1 MGRSARANRLARV
14 ALLVDQLAGNLEPE
28 RIPARSR
35 QASIAELDSLCEL
48 LAGHPDDIDG
58 LLRASLQR
66 LCARMALASET
77 RRPRV
82 GDTIRNRRLARNL
95 RRIAALVAAGAAFW
109 PMAAAAAT
117 DVPPVSA
124 PVIVSPLSIAVGDTI
139 VHPVTGLNVTVTAVV
154 PNGVIVTGDQFIL
167 TTITVGAHL
176 PSPANPAVTSAIAS
190 QTTVS
195 GRVVSVT
202 LANGEVVNTVTTLS
216 TNPGGGPAGPLPV
229 PTGAGDNN
237 AYTDVRQAAGGSGGR
252 DGALFVSANSGG
264 AGSRGA
270 DITVDVTAA
279 HGNISTASNGRP
291 GIIVASVGGN
301 GGSGGDGYLGASG
314 ASGGRGGEGGN
325 VNLTSHVG
333 TISTSGNGS
342 HGVMAQSRAGVGG
355 AGGSGYGFS
364 TGGSGGSGSAG
375 GSATVTNYSNIT
387 TSGVASHGVYAQS
400 LGGGA
405 GSGGGS
411 YGLFGSGGS
420 GNTGGHGGAAEA
432 INYGR
437 ITTTGDGSSGV
448 TARSIGGIGGDAGN
462 AGGLVTFSSDGAA
475 GGNGGTAI
483 VRAQTGSEVYTS
495 GRASYGLFAQSIGG
509 GGGEGGFSVGLGT
522 IGSGGGTGGNGQIA
536 QVFAQNGTFITT
548 TGEASHGIFAQ
559 SIGGGGGNGGV
570 SGALVVAVG
579 SRGASGGT
587 GGNVTVDSGAV
598 ISVGSSTDTTGL
610 VGRDARGIFAQS
622 IGGGGGNALG
632 TGAVV
637 ALGGSGGGAGGAGTV
652 TVTTT
657 SASEITTWGRGG
669 DGIFAQSVGGGGG
682 TGSTSG
688 GVAALG
694 GSGGVG
700 GNGNV
705 VTVNNDGRIT
715 THGGFARGVF
725 AQSVGGGGGAGG
737 DGGGLVTLGGSG
749 TSASTGAA
757 VTVTNNGAVETFG
770 ARSHALQ
777 VQSVGGGGGDGG
789 SAGGVFLTIGG
800 SAGAGALS
808 GLVTVNNSNNL
819 TTHGD
824 DAHGVFAQSVG
835 GGGGNGGIS
844 NSVSA
849 FAGVAIGGTGGT
861 GALGGDVDVNF
872 FNRTVTV
879 GGVTQSVSPVIYTT
893 GDRSRG
899 VFAQSVGGGGGSGG
913 FATQTSF
920 GYAIGASAAV
930 GGNGGT
936 GGHGG
941 HVMVDGDVTII
952 TDGDY
957 AEGLFAQSVGG
968 GGGSGGFALSMA
980 FSGGETVS
988 GAFALALGGSGAAGG
1003 LGGEVDVNSGG
1014 AIQTDGQFSTGLV
1027 AQSVGGGGGTG
1038 GWTVA
1043 VSGSGAGGVSGS
1055 VSVGVGGSGGVGG
1068 NGGVVDATF
1077 DGTILTRGDD
1087 AGGALIQSVGGGGG
1101 GGGFNVSA
1109 AVTAAGTASFGASAG
1124 VGGSGGSGGI
1134 GGAVTGHIRDGVET
1148 FGDRSVGVIVQ
1159 SVGGGGG
1166 SGGFNVAGS
1175 IGAAGTFGGGL
1186 SIGLGGSGGGG
1197 GNAGTVT
1204 GSADTIWT
1212 HGDQSGG
1219 LLVQSVGGGGGSG
1232 GFNVSGS
1239 IGGGG
1244 TFGGAGA
1251 FGLGGAGGSG
1261 GDGMAVIGDAF
1272 GQVYT
1277 QGDQSAGVVI
1287 QSLGGGGGS
1296 GGFNVAGTIGGGG
1309 SYAGAVSV
1317 GLGGAGGGGGHAGTV
1332 DATAV
1337 GIRTEGDQ
1345 SGGFLAQS
1353 VGGGGG
1359 AGGFNVSGNIVGSG
1373 GGGIGLSVGLG
1384 GAGGTGGNAVRVT
1397 ATVNGDV
1404 TTLGAQSD
1412 AIVAQSLGGGG
1423 GAGAFNISG
1432 GISANAQISGAIN
1445 VGVGGSGGGGGNAGH
1460 TTLNVTGTTQTA
1472 GRDSDGILAQSVGGG
1487 GGSGGFNVSAGI
1499 AVAANGA
1506 GTVGVGVGGQGGIG
1520 GDGGAVTLNVNVG
1533 VADPNDDLSA
1543 VLTLGDF
1550 SRGVTAQ
1557 SLGGGGGNG
1566 GFNITGGIGV
1576 AKDGA
1581 GNIGVGVGGGGG
1593 LGGDGE
1599 VVTATINGDIETH
1612 GHDASAL
1619 LVQSVGGGGGSG
1631 GFNITGGI
1639 AGSKTIAGNIL
1650 VGVGGFGG
1658 GGGFARD
1665 VTTTFTGDILTLG
1678 DRSFGASI
1686 QSIGGGGGAGGFN
1699 VTGGVSLSIDSG
1711 GGAGVLGVGVGGFGG
1726 SGGHAGNVTA
1736 TLTGDIISG
1745 GDEAHGALIQ
1755 SVGGG
1760 GGAGGFNVT
1769 GGFSASQGVNG
1780 VIGVGLGGF
1789 GGGGGYAG
1797 VVTAALMGDVNTLG
1811 RGSYGALIQ
1820 SVGGGGGAGGMNI
1833 TGQVAISAGNSAAV
1847 AAGFGLGGFGG
1858 VGGYSDVVT
1867 ASVIGDYQTEG
1878 DEADGVTV
1886 QSLGGGGGA
1895 GGLNVNGSIALGLG
1909 TAGTVGIGI
1918 GGFGGGGGNS
1928 ESVTL
1933 VRTGDTF
1940 TSGANSDGV
1949 IVQSVGGGGGSGGLN
1964 VTGGIA
1970 GTTRGT
1976 AGGFGFGLGG
1986 FGGGGGTAQGASATI
2001 TGNVIAN
2008 GVGTDIVHAPIDLSG
2023 IFPGL
2028 NFTIPGYRERSNGSH
2043 GVLVQSVGGGGGA
2056 GGLNVTGQISLTVPG
2071 AGGGTSRTAAIGIGG
2086 FGGVGGDAGEVEL
2099 TIRAPGANRVQVV
2112 SVGDD
2117 RIAVGAQSIGGGG
2130 GAGGINISGG
2140 ISMDGQLVAGIG
2152 GFGGGGGFG
2161 MGVTADIDA
2170 DVFAS
2175 GVNSRGL
2182 LIQSVGGG
2190 GGAGGINIS
2199 GGFTSDPS
2207 TTEPSLV
2214 FGLGG
2219 FGGAGNISGDVTVVQ
2234 NGQVMVE
2241 GTNSTGILVQSVAGG
2256 GGAGALNVAA
2266 NISLAG
2272 GESRT
2277 NGFAFAAGMG
2287 GNGGAGADAGDVDLT
2302 SNGDV
2307 LVNARLEL
2315 DPVTGLNRFVA
2326 VDYAGGSMGVVAQSI
2341 GGGGGVG
2348 GINAV
2353 GAIAPS
2359 GQPVAVGVG
2368 GSGGAGGHGGDVTVV
2383 RGYQGGLGGVAD
2395 PHLIRTFGDGSTGL
2409 LAQSVGGGGGAAQ
2422 INMAL
2427 ALTNRTPSQN
2437 AAMAATVAIGGNGGD
2452 AGDGGIVEVTHAGNI
2467 FTTGSGADGLHAQSL
2482 GGGGGSSFLNL
2493 SLGLMRNANSVSFA
2507 LGGRGGAAGIGQS
2520 VTVDH
2525 TGNIG
2530 TEGYNSSGIRAQS
2543 IGGGGGN
2550 ASFDLAM
2557 GPLSRNNMNLVIG
2570 RLGGSG
2576 GDGGHVTVT
2585 ADGAIETNGRL
2596 SSGILAQSI
2605 GGGGGSSGSFTI
2617 GAAHTSGT
2625 GQQAEGYSA
2634 GLSVGL
2640 EGGSGATGNAVDV
2653 FNHAKIV
2660 TRQDDSRGILAQ
2672 SVGGGG
2678 GVGGTG
2684 ANAIVRAAGAAAVG
2698 IGGTGGTGGQA
2709 GVVTVTNDDRI
2720 ATYGANSDGIL
2731 AQSIGGGG
2739 GVGGH
2744 ARTLAFQ
2751 VGGSPGAATSNTVSV
2766 NVGGSGGTGG
2776 FGDLVDV
2783 TNTGVITTEGVNAN
2797 GIRAQSI
2804 GGGGGIGGAAIT
2816 ARLQGSRNSN
2826 DLTVSVGGS
2835 GGAGG
2840 YGGVVKVLNEGA
2852 IWTTGRDAAGISA
2865 NSIGGGGG
2873 DGGLVLDVVAGFTTT
2888 EQVTHRLAVLIGGT
2902 GGSGGTGGD
2911 VTVINRPTAAAGTG
2925 LIITEGDGAHG
2936 IFAQSLGGGGGNGSS
2951 ILSLTGMRSGADSG
2965 TFTFSYGGTGG
2976 SGNSAGTV
2984 IVDNAGVIDTAGD
2997 GAHGIFAQSL
3007 GGGGGNGG
3015 MAIAGNLIIGAS
3027 GNAPLI
3033 TIGGFGGSG
3042 GDGGAVEVTNSG
3054 SITTRGAGAH
3064 GIQAQS
3070 IGGGGGNANLGFSL
3084 TAEPGSLVIGNALSA
3099 LIGGVFGGGAG
3110 GIGGSVTVNH
3120 SGDITVL
3127 GAGSMAINAESI
3139 NGGGGTLALDF
3150 SGVTGLPGVPFVG
3163 SGTPPPPA
3171 DPLVAAR
3178 AGADGASGMNA
3189 GSVTVNTSGAFG
3201 VGGDHG
3207 VGAFMQSVGGGGG
3220 TVNLSATL
3228 AALNDPTVILPAAP
3242 LAFQIDLGGIDG
3254 VDNRGGDI
3262 LGGHS
3267 GSLTTVGEGAPGAL
3281 FQSIGGGGGRGVMDL
3296 TAPAG
3301 TLLGDVSVTL
3311 GAVNSQ
3317 TSDGGAINRTQVGRI
3332 GTSGDLSAGV
3342 ILQSIGGGG
3351 GFATVVVSGAGSAN
3365 GAPALPA
3372 APAPEVMPALSTKN
3386 SGPVPA
3392 TQPGVSSKV
3401 SPVVVAGGPQVQP
3414 SLTDKDDVLSPMVQ
3428 PVILDP
3434 LAALGDTVVTVSLGA
3449 SGGLGN
3455 DGGAINSNFSGGGI
3469 SLGDH
3474 SPLLVVQSIGAG
3486 GGVTLMSGVN
3496 APIVNLG
3503 GTLGAT
3509 GNGGSIDLIHSGD
3522 LQTTGAG
3529 SHGMLLQSIGG
3540 GGGAVFGSFDNATV
3554 NLNVANSGNGGV
3566 IGLNHTGNIVVMGD
3580 GAYGVIA
3587 QSLGG
3592 GGGWIDGVFAGTAG
3606 GAGAGGA
3613 INLDV
3618 SGVVFAP
3625 GEDSIGVFAQSLGG
3639 TGAGN
3644 ITVLSDNMVRG
3655 GAGAGVGVRL
3665 SGGAS
3670 NLIRTS
3676 GSVSAVSGLAIDT
3689 GAGDDRVE
3697 NTGAIFGNIDLG
3709 SGTNAVL
3716 NGAGGT
3722 FLAFNT
3728 IDLQDGP
3735 GSSGVFT
3742 NAGDFV
3748 MGLSASRTPIDLA
3761 GGATFGDLDAEGDP
3775 STNLYYGARVINT
3788 VALDGDYVQTGTGH
3802 LVFDVAYGPYA
3813 SDRVNATGD
3822 ATVDGTG
3829 EVVLTWLENSNRV
3842 TLFATGGVGVD
3853 HGLEIEDTLAMDYRI
3868 EADADGVHLAFNT
3881 HFGQDF
3887 LNRNGRALG
3896 YHMDSAIAAGGSS
3909 GIGQLMALIGNLQA
3923 GDEDAYRYIFNELN
3937 PEPLLAPTVTQF
3949 SASRDFSDQIFNCG
3963 SDIAPASDR
3972 CVWAQIETSEFERE
3986 GDSEFFGITA
3996 DAAARFRTG
4005 FEQPIGQGWVVGGAL
4020 GYDDLGHNFVDNGRA
4035 VFEGDGFHGGLGLR
4049 QTAPDGGQMGVSIS
4063 AGWQA
4068 VETTRLSNVF
4078 QPLKGESNNDTGY
4091 LRMDAEVAHIFGAG
4105 AFYARPALRG
4115 SVTALYRDGFV
4126 EEGMAGLGVQGF
4138 ADTEVIG
4145 ALNPEVAF
4153 GFRSD
4158 YGQSSSASAVLTVGR
4173 VFHSED
4179 ELVAPMRLLGSNPDA
4194 APAFITT
4201 PIDEQAWRVGAD
4213 VRFGNDDGLS
4223 LRLNYVGEFG
4233 DKIESHTAGVNVRLK
4248 F

>member
-1 MGRSARANRLARV
+1 MARSVRANRFARV
-14 ALLVDQLAGNLEPE
+14 AGLVDQLSAHLEPE

-35 QASIAELDSLCEL
+35 QASIAELSSLCDL
-48 LAGHPDDIDG
+48 LADHSDDIDG
-58 LLRASLQR
+58 VLYAALQR
-66 LCARMALASET
+66 LSTRMADVSESL
-77 RRPRV
+77 RPRV
-82 GDTIRNRRLARNL
+82 GDAVRNRRLARNL
-95 RRIAALVAAGAAFW
+95 RRIAAIVAAGAAFW

-117 DVPPVSA
+117 DVPVGAP
-124 PVIVSPLSIAVGDTI
+124 PVIVSPLGVAVGDTV

-154 PNGVIVTGDQFIL
+154 ANGVIVTGDQFIL
-167 TTITVGAHL
+167 TTITVGAVL
-176 PSPANPAVTSAIAS
+176 PSPTNPSVSSAIAT
-190 QTTVS
+190 QTIVS
-195 GRVVSVT
+195 GRVTAVT
-202 LANGEVVNTVTTLS
+202 LANGEVVSTVTALS

-229 PTGAGDNN
+229 PTGVGDNN
-237 AYTDVRQAAGGSGGR
+237 PYTDVRQAEGGGGGR
-252 DGALFVSANSGG
+252 DGALFVSANRGG
-264 AGSRGA
+264 DGHRGD
-270 DITVDVTAA
+270 DITVTVGAG
-279 HGNISTASNGRP
+279 HGDISTASNDRP

-314 ASGGRGGEGGN
+314 ASGGRGGAGGD

-333 TISTSGNGS
+333 NISTSGNGA

-355 AGGSGYGFS
+355 PGGSGYGFS
-364 TGGSGGSGSAG
+364 SGGAGGSGSSG
-375 GSATVTNYSNIT
+375 GNATVTNHSNIT
-387 TSGVASHGVYAQS
+387 TSGTASHGVYAQS

-411 YGLFGSGGS
+411 YGLFGDGGA
-420 GNTGGHGGAAEA
+420 GNTGGQGGAAEA

-437 ITTTGDGSSGV
+437 ITTTGNGSSGV

-462 AGGLVTFSSDGAA
+462 AVGLVTFSDDGAA
-475 GGNGGTAI
+475 GGNGGTAT
-483 VRAQTGSEVYTS
+483 VRAMSGSEVYTS
-495 GRASYGLFAQSIGG
+495 GAASYGLFAQSIGG
-509 GGGEGGFSVGLGT
+509 GGGEGGFSVGLASL
-522 IGSGGGTGGNGQIA
+522 GSGGGTGGNGGA
-536 QVFAQNGTFITT
+536 ARVYAEGGSFITT
-548 TGEASHGIFAQ
+548 TGMASHGIFAQ
-559 SIGGGGGNGGV
+559 SIGGGGGNGGI
-570 SGALVVAVG
+570 SGGLVAIG
-579 SRGASGGT
+579 SRGTSGGS
-587 GGNVTVDSGAV
+587 GLDVTVESGAV
-598 ISVGSSTDTTGL
+598 ITTGVQTDPTGL
-610 VGRDARGIFAQS
+610 LGLDARGIFAQS

-632 TGAVV
+632 AGGLV
-637 ALGGSGGGAGGAGTV
+637 ALGGAGGGAGGAGAV

-657 SASEITTWGRGG
+657 GDSVITTWSRGG

-694 GSGGVG
+694 GTGGAG

-705 VTVNNDGRIT
+705 VTVTNNGAIT
-715 THGGFARGVF
+715 THGDYARGIF

-737 DGGGLVTLGGSG
+737 DGGGLVALGGSG
-749 TSASTGAA
+749 SAASTGAA
-757 VTVTNNGAVETFG
+757 VTVTNTGGVETFG
-770 ARSHALQ
+770 NRSHALQ
-777 VQSVGGGGGDGG
+777 VQSIGGGGGDGG
-789 SAGGVFLTIGG
+789 STGGVFLTIGG
-800 SAGAGALS
+800 SGGPGAGS
-808 GLVTVNNSNNL
+808 GLVTVNNYNNL

-824 DAHGVFAQSVG
+824 DSHGVFAQSVG
-835 GGGGNGGIS
+835 GGGGNGGFAASI
-844 NSVSA
+844 SA
-849 FAGVAIGGTGGT
+849 FVGVAIGGAGSSGGV
-861 GALGGDVDVNF
+861 GGDVDVNF
-872 FNRTVTV
+872 FDRTVV
-879 GGVTQSVSPVIYTT
+879 IGGVSQTFSPVIYTQ

-913 FATQTSF
+913 FAVQVSG
-920 GYAIGASAAV
+920 GYGIAASAAV
-930 GGNGGT
+930 GGRGGA
-936 GGHGG
+936 GGMGG
-941 HVMVDGDVTII
+941 RVTVDGDVTVI
-952 TDGDY
+952 TEGDY
-957 AEGLFAQSVGG
+957 SEGLFAQSVGG
-968 GGGSGGFALSMA
+968 GGGSGGFAVSMA
-980 FSGGETVS
+980 FSGGETVA
-988 GAFALALGGSGAAGG
+988 GAFAVGLGGTGGDGG
-1003 LGGEVDVNSGG
+1003 LGGVVEVNSGG
-1014 AIQTDGQFSTGLV
+1014 AIQTDGQYSTGLV

-1038 GWTVA
+1038 GFSVA
-1043 VSGSGAGGVSGS
+1043 ITGSGAGAASAA
-1055 VSVGVGGSGGVGG
+1055 VSVGVGGSGGLGG
-1068 NGGVVDATF
+1068 AGGIVDAEF
-1077 DGTILTRGDD
+1077 DGTILTRGHD

-1109 AVTAAGTASFGASAG
+1109 AVTASGTASFGASAG

-1134 GGAVTGHIRDGVET
+1134 GGGVTGHIRGGVET
-1148 FGDRSVGVIVQ
+1148 FGDRSVGVTIQ

-1197 GNAGTVT
+1197 GAGGIVI
-1204 GSADTIWT
+1204 GSANTIWT

-1219 LLVQSVGGGGGSG
+1219 LLIQSVGGGGGSG

-1251 FGLGGAGGSG
+1251 FGLGGAGGTG
-1261 GDGMAVIGDAF
+1261 GDGFGVTGDAF
-1272 GQVYT
+1272 GEVRT
-1277 QGDQSAGVVI
+1277 QGNQSAGVVI

-1337 GIRTEGDQ
+1337 SILTEGDQ

-1359 AGGFNVSGNIVGSG
+1359 SGGFNISGNIVGSG
-1373 GGGIGLSVGLG
+1373 GGGVGLSVGLG

-1404 TTLGAQSD
+1404 TTLGEQSD

-1423 GAGAFNISG
+1423 GSGAFNISG
-1432 GISANAQISGAIN
+1432 GISANAQVSGSVN
-1445 VGVGGSGGGGGNAGH
+1445 VGIGGSGGGGGNSGH
-1460 TTLNVTGTTQTA
+1460 VTLNVTGTTQTA

-1506 GTVGVGVGGQGGIG
+1506 GTVGVGVGGQGGTG
-1520 GDGGAVTLNVNVG
+1520 GNGGVVNLNVNVG
-1533 VADPNDDLSA
+1533 VADPDDDLSA

-1550 SRGVTAQ
+1550 ARGITAQ

-1566 GFNITGGIGV
+1566 GFNITGGIGI

-1593 LGGDGE
+1593 DGGDAE
-1599 VVTATINGDIETH
+1599 SVTAVINGDIETQ
-1612 GHDASAL
+1612 GDDASAL

-1639 AGSKTIAGNIL
+1639 AGSKTVAGNLL

-1658 GGGFARD
+1658 DGGFARD

-1711 GGAGVLGVGVGGFGG
+1711 GGSGMLGLGVGGFGG
-1726 SGGHAGNVTA
+1726 DGGHSGNVIA
-1736 TLTGDIISG
+1736 TLTGDIITAG
-1745 GDEAHGALIQ
+1745 EDAHGALIQ

-1769 GGFSASQGVNG
+1769 GGFAASQGVNG
-1780 VIGVGLGGF
+1780 SIGVGLGGF
-1789 GGGGGYAG
+1789 GGGGGYSG
-1797 VVTAALMGDVNTLG
+1797 TVTASLTGDVNTLG
-1811 RGSYGALIQ
+1811 NGSYGALIQ
-1820 SVGGGGGAGGMNI
+1820 SVGGGGGSGGMTIN
-1833 TGQVAISAGNSAAV
+1833 GQVAISAGNSVAV

-1858 VGGYSDVVT
+1858 DGGYSQFVHAT
-1867 ASVIGDYQTEG
+1867 VIGDYQTEG

-1895 GGLNVNGSIALGLG
+1895 GGLSVNGSVALGLG
-1909 TAGTVGIGI
+1909 TAGTVTIGI

-1928 ESVTL
+1928 DTATL
-1933 VRTGDTF
+1933 IRTGDTF
-1940 TSGANSDGV
+1940 TSGANSDGI
-1949 IVQSVGGGGGSGGLN
+1949 IVQSIAGGGGSGGIN
-1964 VTGGIA
+1964 VSGSIT
-1970 GTTRGT
+1970 GTTQGS

-1986 FGGGGGTAQGASATI
+1986 FGGDGGTALGASATI

-2008 GVGTDIVHAPIDLSG
+2008 GLGADIVHDPIILTG
-2023 IFPGL
+2023 FFPGL
-2028 NFTIPGYRERSNGSH
+2028 EFLIPGYRERSNGSH
-2043 GVLVQSVGGGGGA
+2043 GVLVQSVGGGGGQ

-2071 AGGGTSRTAAIGIGG
+2071 GAGSSRTATLGIGG
-2086 FGGVGGDAGEVEL
+2086 FGGLGGDAGTADL
-2099 TIRAPGANRVQVV
+2099 TIRAPGADRVQVV

-2117 RIAVGAQSIGGGG
+2117 RIAAGVQSIGGGG

-2152 GFGGGGGFG
+2152 GFGGGGGFASD
-2161 MGVTADIDA
+2161 VTADIDA
-2170 DVFAS
+2170 DLFAS

-2182 LIQSVGGG
+2182 LAQSVGGG

-2199 GGFTSDPS
+2199 GGFTSDPA

-2219 FGGAGNISGDVTVVQ
+2219 FGGAGNISGDVDVIQ
-2234 NGQVMVE
+2234 NGQVLVE
-2241 GTNSTGILVQSVAGG
+2241 GTNSTGILVQSIAGG

-2266 NISLAG
+2266 NISLSG
-2272 GESRT
+2272 GANRT

-2287 GNGGAGADAGDVDLT
+2287 GNGGAGADAGDVTLN

-2307 LVNARLEL
+2307 LVNARLEA
-2315 DPVTGLNRFVA
+2315 DPVTGVNRFVA
-2326 VDYAGGSMGVVAQSI
+2326 VDYASGSMGIVAQSI
-2341 GGGGGVG
+2341 GGGGGMG

-2353 GAIAPS
+2353 GAIAPM
-2359 GQPVAVGVG
+2359 GQPVAIGVG
-2368 GSGGAGGHGGDVTVV
+2368 GFGGAGGHGGDVTVI
-2383 RGYQGGLGGVAD
+2383 RGLDGGVAT

-2422 INMAL
+2422 INLAL
-2427 ALTNRTPSQN
+2427 ALTVRSPNQN
-2437 AAMAATVAIGGNGGD
+2437 PVAATIGIGGNGGD
-2452 AGDGGIVEVTHAGNI
+2452 AGDGGIVDVTHVGNI
-2467 FTTGSGADGLHAQSL
+2467 FTTGAGADGLHAQSL
-2482 GGGGGSSFLNL
+2482 GGGGGSSFLNV
-2493 SLGLMRNANSVSFA
+2493 SLGLMRNANSLSFA
-2507 LGGRGGAAGIGQS
+2507 VGGRGGAAGIGQS

-2557 GPLSRNNMNLVIG
+2557 GPLSQNNVTMVIG
-2570 RLGGSG
+2570 RLGGTG
-2576 GDGGHVTVT
+2576 GDGGYVRVT
-2585 ADGAIETNGRL
+2585 AEGAIETNGAL

-2605 GGGGGSSGSFTI
+2605 GGGGGSSGAVTLGVS
-2617 GAAHTSGT
+2617 HTSGT
-2625 GQQAEGYSA
+2625 GEEAQSYSA
-2634 GLSVGL
+2634 GVAVGL
-2640 EGGSGATGNAVDV
+2640 EGGSGATGGDVDV
-2653 FNHAKIV
+2653 FNHAQIV
-2660 TRQDDSRGILAQ
+2660 TRLEDSRGILAQ
-2672 SVGGGG
+2672 SIGGGG
-2678 GVGGTG
+2678 GVGGSG
-2684 ANAIVRAAGAAAVG
+2684 ANAIVRAAGAATVG
-2698 IGGTGGTGGQA
+2698 VGGSGGTGGEA
-2709 GVVTVTNDDRI
+2709 GDVTVTNDDRI

-2751 VGGSPGAATSNTVSV
+2751 IGGSPGAATSNTVSV

-2776 FGDLVDV
+2776 QGGVVDV
-2783 TNTGVITTEGVNAN
+2783 TNTGVITTEGLNGF

-2804 GGGGGIGGAAIT
+2804 GGGGGIGGAAIN

-2826 DLTVSVGGS
+2826 DLTVNVGGS
-2835 GGAGG
+2835 GGSGG
-2840 YGGVVKVLNEGA
+2840 FGSTVTVLNEGA

-2873 DGGLVLDVVAGFTTT
+2873 DAGLVLDVVAGFTTT
-2888 EQVTHRLAVLIGGT
+2888 EQVSHRLAILVGGS

-2911 VTVINRPTAAAGTG
+2911 VTVINRPTTAADSG
-2925 LIITEGDGAHG
+2925 LIITEGQGAYG

-2951 ILSLTGMRSGADSG
+2951 VLSLTGMRSGADSG

-2984 IVDNAGVIDTAGD
+2984 IVDNAGIIDTTGD
-2997 GAHGIFAQSL
+2997 TAHGIFAQSL

-3042 GDGGAVEVTNSG
+3042 GDGGAVTVTNSG

-3070 IGGGGGNANLGFSL
+3070 IGGGGGNANVGFSL
-3084 TAEPGSLVIGNALSA
+3084 TAEPGSMVIGNAVSA
-3099 LIGGVFGGGAG
+3099 LIGSVAGGAG
-3110 GIGGSVTVNH
+3110 GIGGAVTVNH

-3150 SGVTGLPGVPFVG
+3150 SGITGLPGVPFVG
-3163 SGTPPPPA
+3163 GSTPPPAA

-3189 GSVTVNTSGAFG
+3189 GSVTVNSSGTFG

-3220 TVNLSATL
+3220 TVSLSATL
-3228 AALNDPTVILPAAP
+3228 AALNDPTVVLPAAP
-3242 LAFQIDLGGIDG
+3242 LAFQIDLGGTDG
-3254 VDNRGGDI
+3254 VDNAGGAI
-3262 LGGHS
+3262 NGGHS
-3267 GSLTTVGEGAPGAL
+3267 GDLVTTGEGAPGAL

-3296 TAPAG
+3296 TAPEG
-3301 TLLGDVSVTL
+3301 TLLGDVGVSL
-3311 GAVNSQ
+3311 GGINGVN
-3317 TSDGGAINRTQVGRI
+3317 SDGGDINRTQVGGI
-3332 GTSGDLSAGV
+3332 ATGGDLSAAA

-3351 GFATVVVSGAGSAN
+3351 GFAVISISGAGAAN
-3365 GAPALPA
+3365 GAPAAPA
-3372 APAPEVMPALSTKN
+3372 APAPEILPVLSAKN
-3386 SGPVPA
+3386 GGDPVPT
-3392 TQPGVSSKV
+3392 TQPGVSPKT
-3401 SPVVVAGGPQVQP
+3401 SPIVVAGGAEVLP
-3414 SLTDKDDVLSPMVQ
+3414 SLTDKGDVLIPMTQ
-3428 PVILDP
+3428 PMIFDP
-3434 LAALGDTVVTVSLGA
+3434 LAAPGDTVATVSLGA
-3449 SGGLGN
+3449 VGGTGN
-3455 DGGAINSNFSGGGI
+3455 DGGSIVSSFSGGAL
-3469 SLGDH
+3469 SQGDH
-3474 SPLLVVQSIGAG
+3474 STLLVVQSIGAG
-3486 GGVTLMSGVN
+3486 GGVTFLSGVN

-3503 GTLGAT
+3503 GTLGAD
-3509 GNGGSIDLIHSGD
+3509 GDGGSIDLTNSGD
-3522 LQTTGAG
+3522 LRTTGAG

-3540 GGGAVFGSFDNATV
+3540 GGGAVFGTFDNATV
-3554 NLNVANSGNGGV
+3554 DLSAANSGDGGS
-3566 IGLNHTGNIVVMGD
+3566 IRLNHTGNIVIAGD
-3580 GAYGVIA
+3580 GSYGVIA

-3592 GGGWIDGVFAGTAG
+3592 GGGWVDGVFAGTAG
-3606 GAGAGGA
+3606 GAGVGGT
-3613 INLDV
+3613 IDLNI
-3618 SGVVFAP
+3618 SGVIFAP
-3625 GEDSIGVFAQSLGG
+3625 GEGSIGIFAQSLGG
-3639 TGAGN
+3639 TGAGDIN
-3644 ITVLSDNMVRG
+3644 ILSDNLIRG
-3655 GAGAGVGVRL
+3655 GTGDGVGIRL

-3676 GSVSAVSGLAIDT
+3676 GSISAISGLAVDT
-3689 GAGDDRVE
+3689 GTGNDRIE
-3697 NTGAIFGNIDLG
+3697 NTGLIVGNIDLG
-3709 SGTNAVL
+3709 SGVNAVL
-3716 NGAGGT
+3716 NDVGGT
-3722 FLAFNT
+3722 FLAFNAM
-3728 IDLQDGP
+3728 DLQDGP
-3735 GSSGVFT
+3735 GSTGAFT
-3742 NAGDFV
+3742 NSGDFL

-3761 GGATFGDLDAEGDP
+3761 AGETFGDLDAEGDP
-3775 STNLYYGARVINT
+3775 STNLFYGARVINT
-3788 VALDGDYVQTGTGH
+3788 VALDGNYIQTDSGH
-3802 LVFDVAYGPYA
+3802 LAFDVAFGPYA
-3813 SDRVNATGD
+3813 SDRVNVTGD

-3829 EVVLTWLENSNRV
+3829 EVILTWLENSDRV

-3853 HGLEIEDTLAMDYRI
+3853 QGLEIEDTLAMDYRI
-3868 EADADGVHLAFNT
+3868 EADADGVHLAFDT
-3881 HFGQDF
+3881 QFGQGF

-3896 YHMDSAIAAGGSS
+3896 DHMDSAIAFGGSS
-3909 GIGQLMALIGNLQA
+3909 GIGQMMALIGNLQA
-3923 GDEDAYRYIFNELN
+3923 GDEDVYSFIFNELN
-3937 PEPLLAPTVTQF
+3937 PEPLLAPSVVQF
-3949 SASRDFSDQIFNCG
+3949 TAARDFADQIFSCG
-3963 SDIAPASDR
+3963 SDLAPADSR
-3972 CVWAQIETSEFERE
+3972 CVWAQVETSEFERE
-3986 GDSEFFGITA
+3986 GDSEYFGITA
-3996 DAAARFRTG
+3996 DSVARFRTG
-4005 FEQPIGQGWVVGGAL
+4005 FEQPMGSGWMLGGAL
-4020 GYDDLGHNFVDNGRA
+4020 GYDDLGHNFVDAGRA
-4035 VFEGDGFHGGLGLR
+4035 MFEGDGFHGGLGLR

-4063 AGWQA
+4063 AGWQSN
-4068 VETTRLSNVF
+4068 ETIRLSNVF
-4078 QPLKGESNNDTGY
+4078 ELLQGESSNDTGY
-4091 LRMDAEVAHIFGAG
+4091 ARADAEVARIFGAG
-4105 AFYARPALRG
+4105 GFYVRPALRG

-4126 EEGMAGLGVQGF
+4126 EGGMAGLGVEGF
-4138 ADTEVIG
+4138 ADTEVVG
-4145 ALNPEVAF
+4145 TLNPEVTF
-4153 GFRSD
+4153 GFRSE
-4158 YGQSSSASAVLTVGR
+4158 YSEASSASAAITLGG
-4173 VFHSED
+4173 VFHSDD
-4179 ELVAPMRLLGSNPDA
+4179 EFVAPMRLLGSNPDA
-4194 APAFITT
+4194 APAYIST

-4213 VRFGNDDGLS
+4213 IRFESDTGLS
-4223 LRLNYVGEFG
+4223 LRLNYVGEYG
-4233 DKIESHTAGVNVRLK
+4233 EKVESHTVGANFHVK